1 MTKSKMV
8 GGMGFRDLALFNNSL
23 LAKQVWR
30 LLYNTTSL
38 FYKVLKARFSRNT
51 SIMEAVDSRMG
62 SCAWKSIFKGRDVL
76 QRGARWRVSNGEK
89 IKIWQHHWCQGSI
102 LYTHGTLWKFN
113 FGFTYWPNYKTMDW
127 WIGWYIICTWW
138 SWNHQEN
145 PTSTS
150 CC

>member
-23 LAKQVWR
+23 LAKQVWL

-62 SCAWKSIFKGRDVL
+62 SCA
-76 QRGARWRVSNGEK
+76 
-89 IKIWQHHWCQGSI
+89 
-102 LYTHGTLWKFN
+102 
-113 FGFTYWPNYKTMDW
+113 
-127 WIGWYIICTWW
+127 
-138 SWNHQEN
+138 
-145 PTSTS
+145 
-150 CC
+150 